1 MWMRK
6 VLLVVLLLALA
17 LSACGGD
24 DDANQEPSA
33 TNVPK
38 LRIALVMKTLTNPF
52 FVEMERGAR
61 QAEADLGIELIVRT
75 AAQETSIEQ
84 QIQIVD
90 ELIKQ
95 EVDAIV
101 IAPGDSRELIPVLTD
116 AQQAG
121 IVVINID
128 NRLDPDV
135 SATLGLEG
143 VPFIS
148 VNNEQGAYL
157 SAQYIAEG
165 VTEPTE
171 AIIIEGIRTAQNAQD
186 RRAGAERAFTENDN
200 ITIVAQETANWKID
214 EGYSVAQQ
222 LFEAFPD
229 VELVFAANDMMALG
243 VVQYLQEQNRSDVKV
258 AAYDALEEAKEAV
271 AAGTLQVTIDQQA
284 ARQGYLGVEYAV
296 RALAGEEL
304 PAETMVDV
312 LVVDAATLAESQP

>member
-1 MWMRK
+1 MFIRR
-6 VLLVVLLLALA
+6 LLVVFLLLTLA

-24 DDANQEPSA
+24 DDDKEPSA
-33 TNVPK
+33 TAVPK
-38 LRIALVMKTLTNPF
+38 MRIALVMKTLTNPF

-101 IAPGDSRELIPVLTD
+101 IAPGDSRELIPVLAD
-116 AQQAG
+116 AQAAG

-135 SATLGLEG
+135 AATLGLVG

-157 SAQYIAEG
+157 SAQYIATD

-171 AIIIEGIRTAQNAQD
+171 AIILEGIRTAQNAQD
-186 RRAGAERAFTENDN
+186 RRAGAERAFTENGN
-200 ITIVAQETANWKID
+200 ITVVAQETANWKID
-214 EGYSVAQQ
+214 EAYSVAQA
-222 LFEAFPD
+222 LFDEHPD
-229 VELVFAANDMMALG
+229 VTLVFAANDMMALG

-258 AAYDALEEAKEAV
+258 AAYDALEEAKQAI

-312 LVVDAATLAESQP
+312 LVVDAATLTESQP